1 MCSMKKCLI
10 NRLLRPR
17 ECGCGTSPEQTLVD
31 QSCNGRN
38 GEEPNQGPFV
48 LFAPCLHCS
57 SNFFALQR
65 SLALFSTL
73 RITLGKAMGWDPT
86 LTSQITKDLF
96 LVALYG
102 ICCQMVARGGHTW
115 HDMDLPTTW
124 RSASQIQ
131 HFIFGIWFSL
141 VSCFRAGRAR
151 ANLMLGSQD
160 PNEEVDLRGKIRY

>member
-17 ECGCGTSPEQTLVD
+17 QCGCGTPPEQTLVD
-31 QSCNGRN
+31 QGCNDRN

-48 LFAPCLHCS
+48 LFAPCLHDCNS
-57 SNFFALQR
+57 IFFSLQR
-65 SLALFSTL
+65 SLALFADHYWKGYGMGPNTH
-73 RITLGKAMGWDPT
+73 ITNYKRFAFGC
-86 LTSQITKDLF
+86 
-96 LVALYG
+96 
-102 ICCQMVARGGHTW
+102 ICMVSAAKWLQGVDTHG
-115 HDMDLPTTW
+115 MDLPTTW
-124 RSASQIQ
+124 PRSASQIQ